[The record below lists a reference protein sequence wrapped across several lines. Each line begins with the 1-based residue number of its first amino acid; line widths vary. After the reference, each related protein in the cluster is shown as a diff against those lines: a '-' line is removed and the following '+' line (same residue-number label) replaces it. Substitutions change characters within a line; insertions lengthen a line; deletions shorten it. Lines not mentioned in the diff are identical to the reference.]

1 MVNKSKLSLALC
13 TVMTVCALSLT
24 GCGTLEPTAQAN
36 DAQAF
41 GHLSK
46 TAEEYADLADKSTDN
61 GRFNALIML
70 ARAQISTGDAEGA
83 LKTASELHA
92 SAKDSMQ
99 NSQALII
106 DGLIQSLSGNSKAAA
121 DTLAKVNGT
130 VLNENAARYY
140 YLLNLKTNERLFAKT
155 KQAKYFNQA
164 FNSARNLVPL
174 TQGNDRQTVCRR
186 TVDLL
191 ESAGNQELASR
202 ASKTADSIDK
212 GYYEFA
218 LADMSSS
225 KDAKAKLFASFKQ
238 KYPDHPLNILISDSD
253 IAVAS
258 TQNAQPRAQA
268 NVASVD
274 AKSGA
279 SVQAATAVNVDQGEI
294 VPVKASGIINIAD
307 DAKVAVL
314 LPLSG
319 RYANAVG
326 EPARLGVM
334 SALTNTGARYKVSFY
349 DTAKQS
355 VSTIVNTLKNN
366 GTALIIG
373 PLLKPEVAEL
383 NQAAPNIP
391 VIALNTP
398 DGNRPANEWYF
409 DLGPDYEGALA
420 AAKMKADGF
429 KAPIVIYSNDK
440 NSTRAAAA
448 FAKAYGNKVKSCTIS
463 DPVHGDTQVKQCPV
477 QGADAAYIVGSTS
490 EAVSYKAGLP
500 TELKVYLT
508 NQSFDGFNNSG
519 QQLAL
524 RGAKMGN
531 MPWLLSDSELKNS
544 LMKTVPKANATAQRI
559 FCAAYDAISL
569 AKLMP
574 ELAKDDKDVLHGLSG
589 DISLGQNGLIET
601 APLWVDLGQIR
612 N

>member
-1 MVNKSKLSLALC
+1 MVKKSKLSLALC

-36 DAQAF
+36 DSQAF

-46 TAEEYADLADKSTDN
+46 TAEEYADLADKSTDD

-83 LKTASELHA
+83 LKTASELHS
-92 SAKDSMQ
+92 SAKNSIQ
-99 NSQALII
+99 NSQATII

-121 DTLAKVNGT
+121 STLAKVNGT

-140 YLLNLKTNERLFAKT
+140 YLLNFKTNERLFVKT

-174 TQGNDRQTVCRR
+174 TQGNDRATICRR

-191 ESAGNQELASR
+191 ESAGNKELSSR
-202 ASKTADSIDK
+202 ASRSADSIDR
-212 GYYEFA
+212 GYYEYA

-253 IAVAS
+253 AAVAS
-258 TQNAQPRAQA
+258 TQNFQSDSPS
-268 NVASVD
+268 ASVD

-279 SVQAATAVNVDQGEI
+279 SVKAASAVSIDQGEI
-294 VPVKASGIINIAD
+294 VPVNASGIINIAD

-319 RYANAVG
+319 RYASAVG
-326 EPARLGVM
+326 EPAKLGVM
-334 SALTNTGARYKVSFY
+334 SALTNSGARYKVSFY
-349 DTAKQS
+349 DTAKQP
-355 VSTIVNTLKNN
+355 VSAIVNTLKND

-383 NQAAPNIP
+383 NAATPNIP

-398 DGNRPANEWYF
+398 DGNRPSNEWYF

-420 AAKMKADGF
+420 AAKIKADGF
-429 KAPIVIYSNDK
+429 KTPIVIYSNDK
-440 NSTRAAAA
+440 NSTRAAAGFTKA
-448 FAKAYGNKVKSCTIS
+448 FGKAVKSCSIS
-463 DPVHGDTQVKQCPV
+463 DPVHGDTQVKKCPV
-477 QGADAAYIVGSTS
+477 QGADVAYIVGSTS
-490 EAVSYKAGLP
+490 EAVSYKSGLP

-574 ELAKDDKDVLHGLSG
+574 ELAKDNKDVLHGLSG
-589 DISLGQNGLIET
+589 DISLGQNGLVET